1 MRQNVIH
8 LQKFYSSPMGELA
21 KTMVMRRLAPLWPSQ
36 DEDMSRLDVLGFG
49 YCAPYLMGFTP
60 DVRKLILAMPRDQGA
75 MVSRSRRGNISCL
88 VDDDALPFPPA
99 SFDRVLI
106 AHGLED
112 ARHPQALL
120 SELWRVLK
128 PEGQIVIIVPNRA
141 GLWARSDASPFGAGR
156 PYSRSQLA
164 SDLTAAK
171 FTPAAWS
178 GALYGPPSEA
188 FLGLA
193 GGFERFGETVWPR
206 FSGLILVQAIK
217 RLYANT
223 NIGGGAS
230 AARIPKFVG
239 VAPVNAG
246 LRKNV
251 NAGLRKGEGG
261 S

>member
-1 MRQNVIH
+1 
-8 LQKFYSSPMGELA
+8 MGELA
-21 KTMVMRRLAPLWPSQ
+21 KTMVMRRLTPLWPLEG
-36 DEDMSRLDVLGFG
+36 EDMSRLDVLGFG
-49 YCAPYLMGFTP
+49 YTAPYLMNFAP
-60 DVRKLILAMPRDQGA
+60 DVRKLILAMPREQGA

-88 VDDDALPFPPA
+88 TEDGALPFPPA
-99 SFDRVLI
+99 SFDRVLV

-112 ARHPQALL
+112 TRTPQALL
-120 SELWRVLK
+120 AELWRVLK

-156 PYSRSQLA
+156 PYSRSQLSA
-164 SDLTAAK
+164 DLIAAK

-178 GALYGPPSEA
+178 GALYGPPSET
-188 FLGLA
+188 FLSLA

-223 NIGGGAS
+223 NIGSAAP

-239 VAPVNAG
+239 VAPVNAA
-246 LRKNV
+246 LRKDV
-251 NAGLRKGEGG
+251 NAGLRADEIE